1 MQIAAVHTTLG
12 LHESSIWQYRNL
24 TIRFNDLVWR
34 SPSCESVHYGSI
46 TVAVQCIGVQCSA
59 VLRSVALHGTGQD
72 RTGTHAQTRA
82 VMGIACKEDML
93 IVIFGLVQL
102 LLGFIGVSLDKVTIL
117 RMLRVVRIM
126 RLFRLFRKFAMLKE
140 LRKLIRMTVTC
151 SEAHPQSQ
159 ESSQFI

>member
-1 MQIAAVHTTLG
+1 
-12 LHESSIWQYRNL
+12 
-24 TIRFNDLVWR
+24 
-34 SPSCESVHYGSI
+34 
-46 TVAVQCIGVQCSA
+46 
-59 VLRSVALHGTGQD
+59 
-72 RTGTHAQTRA
+72 
-82 VMGIACKEDML
+82 MGIACKEDML